1 MFKRQKRRSLY
12 SIKSNIDVRKQNN
25 KNSIIKILKLMIQDI
40 TMRGKMSK
48 RKWINATGV
57 IIPKKDVPE
66 EAIEVASEVYP
77 QVVEPFLK
85 IVNDEPLT
93 MLGAD
98 LGDIVGIRIGNQS
111 SSGTVCADQIIE
123 PKKPL
128 TLPTGE
134 FNLEITKLR
143 EKPSGIFSEVRAY
156 LGEL

>member
-1 MFKRQKRRSLY
+1 MFERQKRKSLN
-12 SIKSNIDVRKQNN
+12 SGKSNIDVRKQNN
-25 KNSIIKILKLMIQDI
+25 KKSIKKILKLMIQDI

-48 RKWINATGV
+48 RKWIDATGV
-57 IIPKKDVPE
+57 IILKKDVPE

-128 TLPTGE
+128 TLPKDN
-134 FNLEITKLR
+134 FDFKITKLR
-143 EKPSGIFSEVRAY
+143 GRPTNIFSEIRDY

>member
-1 MFKRQKRRSLY
+1 
-12 SIKSNIDVRKQNN
+12 
-25 KNSIIKILKLMIQDI
+25 MIQDI
-40 TMRGKMSK
+40 TMRRKMSK
-48 RKWINATGV
+48 RKWIDAIGV
-57 IIPKKDVPE
+57 IIPKEDVPE

>member
-1 MFKRQKRRSLY
+1 MLKRQKRKSLY
-12 SIKSNIDVRKQNN
+12 CGKSDIDVRKQNN
-25 KNSIIKILKLMIQDI
+25 KKSIKKILKLMIQDI

-48 RKWINATGV
+48 RKWIDATGV

-98 LGDIVGIRIGNQS
+98 IGDIVGIRIGNQS